1 MNYRKVLLLILDGF
15 GVAPP
20 SPGNVCTLACT
31 PNIDKLRDENPHSQ
45 LDTSGLNVGLPKG
58 QMGNSEVGHLNLG
71 AGRVVFQKLTL
82 IDKAVED
89 GSLAHNKVLLDAID
103 KAKDSKLHLAGL
115 CSDGGVHSELTHL
128 YEVVRIAKDRGVKN
142 IFLHAFLDGRDT
154 PPSSAV
160 DYIKQIQNKLEELG
174 SGEIATVSGRF
185 FAMDRDN
192 RWDRTKKAYDCMVS
206 GVGQPVTDP
215 VEAVEESYKKGVTD
229 EFVEPMVVT
238 KNGKPVATIDDGDSF
253 IHLNFRPDRARQIAK
268 ALTDKDFADFTRVKF
283 PKITFTCFALYDE
296 SLNLP
301 IVFTEEMLA
310 QDIDMT
316 LGKAISDAGLTQL
329 RIAETEKY
337 AHVTYFFNGG
347 REEPYPGE
355 DRILVPSP
363 KVATYDL
370 QPEMSGP
377 EVVDKLSQ
385 AMKFGKYNFI
395 ACNLANPDMVGHT
408 GNIPAAIKAVRFI
421 DNATRQIAD
430 VAKESGYN
438 MIIISDHGNIEQL
451 LDGQGNVH
459 TAHTINMVPLIF
471 IPVEKSEKRE
481 LAPLGTLADVTG
493 LLLHLLDIPKPPQM
507 KDSVFLK

>member
-1 MNYRKVLLLILDGF
+1 MTKKKVLLLILDGF
-15 GVAPP
+15 GIAPP
-20 SPGNVCTLACT
+20 GDGNVCTLACT
-31 PNIDKLRDENPHSQ
+31 PNIDALIDTYPHSQ

-71 AGRVVFQKLTL
+71 AGRIVYQKLTL

-89 GSLAHNKVLLDAID
+89 GSLANNKVLLEAID
-103 KAKDSKLHLAGL
+103 KARDSKLHLGGL

-128 YEVVRIAKDRGVKN
+128 FEIVRIARDKGVKN

-154 PPSSAV
+154 PPSSATG
-160 DYIKQIQNKLEELG
+160 YIAEINNRLAKFGAGK
-174 SGEIATVSGRF
+174 IATVCGRF
-185 FAMDRDN
+185 YAMDRDN
-192 RWDRTKKAYDCMVS
+192 RWDRTKKAYDCIIS
-206 GVGQPVTDP
+206 GTCKAVVDP
-215 VEAVEESYKKGVTD
+215 VKAIEESYANGITD
-229 EFVEPMVVT
+229 EFVEPMAVFE
-238 KNGKPVATIDDGDSF
+238 NGKPLATIDDGDSF
-253 IHLNFRPDRARQIAK
+253 IHFNFRPDRARQLAK
-268 ALTDKDFADFTRVKF
+268 ALTSTTFDGFARDKF
-283 PKITFTCFALYDE
+283 PNILFTCFALYDE
-296 SLNLP
+296 SLDLP

-316 LGKAISDAGLTQL
+316 LGKAISDAGMTQL

-355 DRILVPSP
+355 ERILVPSP

-377 EVVDKLSQ
+377 EVVEKLTG
-385 AMKFGKYNFI
+385 AMKAGKYNFI

-421 DNATRQIAD
+421 DRATKQIAD
-430 VAKESGYN
+430 VAGETGYN
-438 MIIISDHGNIEQL
+438 MVVISDHGNIEQL
-451 LDGQGNVH
+451 LDSQGSVH
-459 TAHTINMVPLIF
+459 TAHTTNMVPLIF
-471 IPVEKSEKRE
+471 IPVQDKDRKEI
-481 LAPLGTLADVTG
+481 APLGTLADVTG
-493 LLLHLLDIPKPPQM
+493 LLLHLLDIPKPSQM

>member
-1 MNYRKVLLLILDGF
+1 MNDRKVLLLILDGF
-15 GVAPP
+15 GIAPP
-20 SPGNVCTLACT
+20 SSGNVCTLACT

-71 AGRVVFQKLTL
+71 AGRIVYQKLTL

-89 GSLAHNKVLLDAID
+89 GSLAKNKVLLEAID

-115 CSDGGVHSELTHL
+115 CSNGGVHSELEHL
-128 YEVVRIAKDRGVKN
+128 YELVKIARDRGVKN

-154 PPSSAV
+154 PPASASEF
-160 DYIKQIQNKLEELG
+160 IKEVQDKFNEFGAGK
-174 SGEIATVSGRF
+174 IATVCGRF
-185 FAMDRDN
+185 YAMDRDN

-206 GVGQPVTDP
+206 DIGQLIDDP
-215 VEAVEESYKKGVTD
+215 VKAIEESYSNGVTD
-229 EFVEPMVVT
+229 EFIEPMVVVQ
-238 KNGKPVATIDDGDSF
+238 NGKPLATIDDGDSF
-253 IHLNFRPDRARQIAK
+253 IHFNFRPDRARQIAK
-268 ALTDKDFADFTRVKF
+268 ALTDKNFTDFARDKF
-283 PKITFTCFALYDE
+283 PNITFTCFALYDE
-296 SLNLP
+296 SLRLP
-301 IVFTEEMLA
+301 IVFTDEMLA

-377 EVVDKLSQ
+377 EVVEKLNQ
-385 AMKFGKYNFI
+385 AMKSGKYNFI

-408 GNIPAAIKAVRFI
+408 GNIPAAIKAVKFI
-421 DNATRQIAD
+421 DKATKQIAD

-438 MIIISDHGNIEQL
+438 MVVISDHGNVEQL
-451 LDGQGNVH
+451 LDGQGHVH
-459 TAHTINMVPLIF
+459 TAHTTNMVPLIL
-471 IPVEKSEKRE
+471 IPVNEMDRRE
-481 LAPLGTLADVTG
+481 LVPLGTLADVTG
-493 LLLHLLDIPKPPQM
+493 LLLHLLNIKKPLQM